1 MLVTHTVLCIPNLTV
16 RAFGVLTH
24 DYSPTGF
31 NLSTQESME
40 GWTAIAGRIPITFF
54 PIENFLF
61 TWLHAYMILHA
72 PIYTHKIKKTY
83 TTPQHRFS
91 HELGFVKLLISLRT
105 MFQSYLCQRNYDY
118 YLVWIRGYTVFMTG
132 CYRTHLTVYYS
143 YSQI

>member
-1 MLVTHTVLCIPNLTV
+1 MLVTPTLLCIPNLTV

-72 PIYTHKIKKTY
+72 PMYTPKIKKY
-83 TTPQHRFS
+83 TAPQHRFS

-105 MFQSYLCQRNYDY
+105 MF
-118 YLVWIRGYTVFMTG
+118 
-132 CYRTHLTVYYS
+132 
-143 YSQI
+143 